1 MRMRPQEGAGLEVPR
16 AITSLRAVPAQ
27 VQSLAGPLTSL
38 APGPITVGK
47 PGFLVTV
54 PKKSHSKPFPAR
66 GYWRSEAFFFGGV
79 GGLPLLLRFL
89 SGLDPRGLPVFW
101 LPFATHIYVP
111 TITSACTYLWASPN
125 SPQSPQLS
133 SQPPPQ
139 PLRKALLPTWSLRL
153 KPRCHAVAF
162 THPPPTS
169 TLSPA
174 TTGLLS

>member
-1 MRMRPQEGAGLEVPR
+1 MPR
-16 AITSLRAVPAQ
+16 AIIPE
-27 VQSLAGPLTSL
+27 GPFR
-38 APGPITVGK
+38 PGSIPRRPPDLPCPRTNHGRQTGVS
-47 PGFLVTV
+47 VTV
-54 PKKSHSKPFPAR
+54 PKESHSKPFPAQ

-101 LPFATHIYVP
+101 LPFATHIYFP

-133 SQPPPQ
+133 SQPPPPQ
-139 PLRKALLPTWSLRL
+139 PLRKALLPTRSLRL